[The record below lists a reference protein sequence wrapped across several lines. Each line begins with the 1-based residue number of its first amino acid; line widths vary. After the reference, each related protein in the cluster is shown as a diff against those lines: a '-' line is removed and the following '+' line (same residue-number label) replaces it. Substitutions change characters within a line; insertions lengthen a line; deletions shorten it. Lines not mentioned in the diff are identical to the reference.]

1 MIMNIS
7 NSLEMYISNWL
18 DDYGHLQLTG
28 DVHLQLTRWLWNPYF
43 NHWYI
48 HDIFTDKIIEEVND

>member
-1 MIMNIS
+1 MIMDIS

-28 DVHLQLTRWLWNPYF
+28 DVHL
-43 NHWYI
+43 
-48 HDIFTDKIIEEVND
+48 